1 VKNYNSSFLGQTVR
15 RVSTPRIHDFV
26 LNHVGFIEGLENIP
40 RTGPVIF
47 VANHS
52 SYMDHFVT
60 KTLANS
66 VRGGEEWFPTKA
78 EAFESFLSRV
88 WHESMNCYPVDRDAP
103 GEEVFRRAQ
112 DVLEDGGTLVLYPEG
127 TRNVGEGLLPFKSGA
142 FRMALTNN
150 TPVVPIGMT
159 GLAEVLPKGA
169 TVPRRRLFS
178 VSIGEPL
185 VQPEV
190 GDERENARQM
200 RDQAFDIVAELK
212 DRSKN
217 PNGADRGA
225 AVSRMVELAQTIV
238 RENLTPQGTLPPA
251 VVRRVELLL
260 RIARKTSRRDLSLPV
275 QQTRLSGFKALN
287 SHTSAG
293 TAARAAIVNQRALLL
308 SDLDGSDDFSA
319 YLAGRSALTLPR
331 WLGGG
336 ANLARSQF
344 QRAVSRGGKMTS
356 QSYVGLAESF
366 LKIGD
371 IDAAIEAY
379 RQAEDSIPA
388 DDPRGDLRREKIA
401 SAVASAKSASERN

>member
-1 VKNYNSSFLGQTVR
+1 MKNYNSSILGQTVR
-15 RVSTPRIHDFV
+15 RASTPRIHDFV
-26 LNHVGFIEGLENIP
+26 LNHLGFIEGLENIP

-60 KTLANS
+60 KTLANA
-66 VRGGEEWFPTKA
+66 VRSGEEWFPTKA

-127 TRNVGEGLLPFKSGA
+127 TRNVGAGLLPFKSGA
-142 FRMALTNN
+142 FRMALANN
-150 TPVVPIGMT
+150 APVVPIGMT
-159 GLAEVLPKGA
+159 GLADVLPKGA
-169 TVPRRRLFS
+169 SVPRRRLFS

-185 VQPEV
+185 DRPEG
-190 GDERENARQM
+190 GDERENARSM
-200 RDQAFDIVAELK
+200 RDQAFETITELMN
-212 DRSKN
+212 RTKN
-217 PNGADRGA
+217 PSGADRGS
-225 AVSRMVELAQTIV
+225 AVDNMVQLAQTIV
-238 RENLTPQGTLPPA
+238 QEHLTAQGSLPPA

-260 RIARKTSRRDLSLPV
+260 RIARKTSRRNLNLPI
-275 QQTRLSGFKALN
+275 QETRLSGFKALN
-287 SHTSAG
+287 ARTTAG
-293 TAARAAIVNQRALLL
+293 TVARAAIVNQRALLL
-308 SDLDGSDDFSA
+308 SDLGESDDFSA

-336 ANLARSQF
+336 PDVARIQF
-344 QRAVSRGGKMTS
+344 ERAVSRGGRMTS

-366 LKIGD
+366 LKTGD

-379 RQAEDSIPA
+379 RLAESNIPT

-401 SAVASAKSASERN
+401 AAVAWAKTESESN